1 MKKIKI
7 FIYFIL
13 LLLFSYMPVHA
24 QEINP
29 SNSSL
34 IILFNNSNIDN
45 NVKKFIIQS
54 GGQVISEFQELGSIE
69 VKCNPNLIPKIQKYS
84 SVDSI
89 SPNHKIKL
97 SQEKMIQ
104 FKEIPKIKMEKYD
117 LYNAYQWDI
126 KKVTNNGKSFNLE
139 SGNHNVVV
147 GIIDSG
153 VNKNHPDLKDNFLG
167 GENFIPKGFEDDRSE
182 TGDPNDIEDRY
193 GHGTHIAGTIAGN
206 GRIKGIAPN
215 IGFKSYRIFNS
226 QGDTTATIVS
236 SAILKATSD
245 GVKVINLSIEGYDF
259 KGNCFWTDSLT
270 NKTYELDD
278 TMAEY
283 SLYSRAIKYAIKQ
296 GVTVVA
302 SAGNQSLNCSDR
314 NKITEY
320 LNHEYANQ
328 GFKYE
333 GLGYE
338 FPGGV
343 KGVITVSSTGPEDK
357 LASYSNYGWKFIDIA
372 APGGDFINGTYDM
385 CFSTYKDGYS
395 YMLGTSAAAPKV
407 SAVAAL
413 IICKYGN
420 LDPKDVAKKI
430 YKSSKPLGNNN
441 CSEYFGYGLVNA
453 YNALSK

>member
-7 FIYFIL
+7 FICVSL
-13 LLLFSYMPVHA
+13 LLLFSYMPVYA
-24 QEINP
+24 QETDP

-34 IILFNNSNIDN
+34 IISFNNSSIDN
-45 NVKKFIIQS
+45 SVEKFVTQS

-84 SVDSI
+84 SVNSI

-97 SQEKMIQ
+97 SQENMIE
-104 FKEIPKIKMEKYD
+104 FKEISKIKPEKDD
-117 LYNAYQWDI
+117 LYNEYQWDI
-126 KKVTNNGKSFNLE
+126 KKVTNNGKSFDLE

-153 VNKNHPDLKDNFLG
+153 VNKNHSDLEANFLG
-167 GENFIPKGFEDDRSE
+167 GENFVPKGFEDDKSE
-182 TGDPNDIEDRY
+182 TGDPNDIEDRL

-215 IGFKSYRIFNS
+215 IGFKSYRIFNAKRE
-226 QGDTTATIVS
+226 TTATIAS

-245 GVKVINLSIEGYDF
+245 GVKVINLSIEGYDL
-259 KGNCFWTDSLT
+259 KGNCFWTDPLT
-270 NKTYELDD
+270 NKTYKLNN
-278 TMAEY
+278 TMEEY
-283 SLYSRAIKYAIKQ
+283 SLYERAIKYAIKH

-314 NKITEY
+314 NKIIEY
-320 LNHEYANQ
+320 LNNQYANQ

-338 FPGGV
+338 FPGDV
-343 KGVITVSSTGPEDK
+343 KGVITVSSTGPEDR
-357 LASYSNYGWKFIDIA
+357 LASYSNYGLDFIDVA
-372 APGGDFINGTYDM
+372 APGGDFIKSTRDM
-385 CFSTYKDGYS
+385 CFSSYKDGYC
-395 YMLGTSAAAPKV
+395 YMLGTSVAAPKV

-413 IICKYGN
+413 IMCKYGN
-420 LDPKDVAKKI
+420 LYPKDVAKKI
-430 YKSSKPLGNNN
+430 YKSSKPLEEN
-441 CSEYFGYGLVNA
+441 CYSKYFGYGLVNA